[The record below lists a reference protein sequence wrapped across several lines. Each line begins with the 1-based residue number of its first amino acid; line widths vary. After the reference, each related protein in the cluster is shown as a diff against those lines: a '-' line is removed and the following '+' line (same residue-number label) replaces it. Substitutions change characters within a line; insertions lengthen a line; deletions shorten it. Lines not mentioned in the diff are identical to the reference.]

1 MYFPINY
8 EKLNNI
14 NASYIPSNVKY
25 LNTQVF
31 NYWQRSLMQRAMSII
46 DIKVPEE
53 WDGSRK
59 DFLYYC
65 LFRFGTV
72 AVWNERKGGM
82 GIVFNP
88 GTFKGYDFYYQP
100 TSYLIANPALDKSL
114 ELVIGKDTEL
124 IKLTPDYM
132 GIWDVLTFFSEKLAM
147 LDSAINM
154 SILNSKLAWI
164 IGAKNKSFAQTVK
177 KIFDKVNRGDPL
189 VIYDAKMQ
197 DDPQTK
203 KEPWQFLERTSI
215 KNSYITTDQLQD
227 FQTIMNAFDNE
238 IGIPTVPY
246 QKKERMV
253 TSEAESRMVDSTSR
267 SIVWKNT
274 LDESF
279 KKVNAMFGLSLSCEL
294 RFDPDKLEEEPEQEV
309 EKDEQL

>member
-1 MYFPINY
+1 MYIPMNY
-8 EKLNNI
+8 EHVNNI
-14 NASYIPSNVKY
+14 NSMYIPSNVKY

-31 NYWQRSLMQRAMSII
+31 NFWERSLFQRAISVI
-46 DIKVPEE
+46 DIKVPDE
-53 WDGSRK
+53 WSGSVK

-72 AVWNERKGGM
+72 AVFRNAEM
-82 GIVFNP
+82 GLVFNP
-88 GTFKGYDFYYQP
+88 GTFKGYNFYYQP
-100 TSYLIANPALDKSL
+100 TSYLIANPALEKKSL
-114 ELVIGKDTEL
+114 ELEIGKDCAI
-124 IKLTPDYM
+124 IKIAPDYL
-132 GIWDVLTFFSEKLAM
+132 GIWDIITYYAEKLSM

-154 SILNSKLAWI
+154 SITNSKLAWI
-164 IGAKNKSFAQTVK
+164 LGARNKSIAQTIK

-203 KEPWQFLERTSI
+203 KDPWQFLERTNI

-227 FQTIMNAFDNE
+227 FQTLLNNFDTE
-238 IGIPTVPY
+238 IGIPTIPY

-253 TSEAESRMVDSTSR
+253 TSEADSRIIDSTSR

-274 LDESF
+274 LDECF
-279 KKVNAMFGLSLSCEL
+279 KIVNDMYDLDLSCEL
-294 RFDPDKLEEEPEQEV
+294 RFYDPEDNEDEEVQ
-309 EKDEQL
+309 KDEQL

>member
-1 MYFPINY
+1 MYIPMNY
-8 EKLNNI
+8 EHVNNI
-14 NASYIPSNVKY
+14 NSMYIPSNVKY
-25 LNTQVF
+25 INTQVY
-31 NYWQRSLMQRAMSII
+31 NYWERSLFQRAISVI

-53 WDGSRK
+53 WSGSVR

-72 AVWNERKGGM
+72 AVFKNAKLGL
-82 GIVFNP
+82 VFNP

-100 TSYLIANPALDKSL
+100 TSYLIANPALNESL
-114 ELVIGKDTEL
+114 ELEIGKDCQI
-124 IKLTPDYM
+124 IKIAPDYC
-132 GIWDVLTFFSEKLAM
+132 GIWDTISYYAEKMAM

-154 SILNSKLAWI
+154 SIVNSKLAWI
-164 IGAKNKSFAQTVK
+164 LGARNKSIAQTIK
-177 KIFDKVNRGDPL
+177 KIFDKVSRGDPL

-203 KEPWQFLERTSI
+203 KEPWQFLERTNI

-227 FQTIMNAFDNE
+227 FQTLLNNFDSE
-238 IGIPTVPY
+238 IGIPTIPY

-253 TSEAESRMVDSTSR
+253 TSEADSRIIDSTSR

-274 LDESF
+274 LDECF
-279 KKVNAMFGLSLSCEL
+279 KLVNDMFGLDLSCEL
-294 RFDPDKLEEEPEQEV
+294 RFYDPDDKKDEEVQE
-309 EKDEQL
+309 DEQL

>member
-1 MYFPINY
+1 MYIPMNY
-8 EKLNNI
+8 EHVNNI
-14 NASYIPSNVKY
+14 NSMYIPSNVKY
-25 LNTQVF
+25 INTQVY
-31 NYWQRSLMQRAMSII
+31 NYWERSLFQRAISVI

-53 WDGSRK
+53 WSGSVR

-72 AVWNERKGGM
+72 AVFKNAKLGL
-82 GIVFNP
+82 VFNP

-100 TSYLIANPALDKSL
+100 TSYLIANPALNESL
-114 ELVIGKDTEL
+114 ELEIGKDCQI
-124 IKLTPDYM
+124 IKIAPDYC
-132 GIWDVLTFFSEKLAM
+132 GIWDTISYYAEKMAM

-154 SILNSKLAWI
+154 SIVNSKLAWI
-164 IGAKNKSFAQTVK
+164 LGARNKSIAQTIK
-177 KIFDKVNRGDPL
+177 KIFDKVSRGDPL

-203 KEPWQFLERTSI
+203 KEPWQFLERTNI

-227 FQTIMNAFDNE
+227 FQTLLNNFDSE
-238 IGIPTVPY
+238 IGIPTIPY

-253 TSEAESRMVDSTSR
+253 TSEADSRIIDSTSR

-274 LDESF
+274 LDECF
-279 KKVNAMFGLSLSCEL
+279 KLVNEMFGLDLSCEL
-294 RFDPDKLEEEPEQEV
+294 RFYDPDDKDEEV
-309 EKDEQL
+309 EEDEQL

>member
-1 MYFPINY
+1 MYFPMNY
-8 EKLNNI
+8 EKINNI
-14 NASYIPSNVKY
+14 NSLYIPSNVKY

-31 NYWQRSLMQRAMSII
+31 NFWERSLFQRAISVI

-53 WDGSRK
+53 WSGSVK

-72 AVWNERKGGM
+72 AVFNNPKM
-82 GIVFNP
+82 GLVFNP
-88 GTFKGYDFYYQP
+88 GTFKGYNFYYQP
-100 TSYLIANPALDKSL
+100 TSYLIANPALDRSL
-114 ELVIGKDTEL
+114 ELEIGKDCAI
-124 IKLTPDYM
+124 IKIAPDYL
-132 GIWDVLTFFSEKLAM
+132 GIWDIITYYAEKLSM

-154 SILNSKLAWI
+154 SITNSKLAWI
-164 IGAKNKSFAQTVK
+164 LGARNKSIAQTIK
-177 KIFDKVNRGDPL
+177 KIFDKVSRGDPL

-203 KEPWQFLERTSI
+203 KEPWQFLERTNI

-227 FQTIMNAFDNE
+227 FQTLLNNFDTE
-238 IGIPTVPY
+238 IGIPTIPY

-253 TSEAESRMVDSTSR
+253 TSEADSRMIDSTSR

-274 LDESF
+274 LDECF
-279 KKVNAMFGLSLSCEL
+279 KIANDMFGLDLSCEL
-294 RFDPDKLEEEPEQEV
+294 RFDPDKIQEEPEQEV
-309 EKDEQL
+309 EEDEQL

>member
-1 MYFPINY
+1 MYIPMNY
-8 EKLNNI
+8 EKVNNI
-14 NASYIPSNVKY
+14 NSLYIPSNVKY
-25 LNTQVF
+25 LNSQVF
-31 NYWQRSLMQRAMSII
+31 NFWQRSLFQRAVSVI

-53 WDGSRK
+53 WDGSIK

-65 LFRFGTV
+65 LFRFGSV
-72 AVWNERKGGM
+72 AVFDRPETGLA
-82 GIVFNP
+82 FNP
-88 GTFKGYDFYYQP
+88 GTLKGYNFYYQP
-100 TSYLIANPALDKSL
+100 TNYLIANPALDGSL
-114 ELVIGKDTEL
+114 DLVIGEDCEI

-132 GIWDVLTFFSEKLAM
+132 GIWDIITYYSEKLSM

-154 SILNSKLAWI
+154 SITNSKLAWI
-164 IGAKNKSFAQTVK
+164 LGARNKSIAQTIK

-203 KEPWQFLERTSI
+203 KEPWQFLDRQGL

-227 FQTIMNAFDNE
+227 FQTILNNFDCE
-238 IGIPTVPY
+238 IGIPTIPY
-246 QKKERMV
+246 QKKERLV
-253 TSEAESRMVDSTSR
+253 TSEADSRIIDSTSR

-279 KKVNAMFGLSLSCEL
+279 KLVNKHFGLDLSCEL
-294 RFDPDKLEEEPEQEV
+294 RFYDPEDKPEEKEV
-309 EKDEQL
+309 AEDEQL